1 MESEVY
7 GLSRP
12 PKKPRGKEA
21 DEVDTTTNT
30 SRTSVLTSE
39 NTTQTITNLS
49 KNGKVLDIGSTIKEH
64 EVITEFLLRDS
75 KHQIKRRPTEMEDE
89 STGLLGNLPHVQMGG
104 EPKTMT
110 RLEDKEKN

>member
-1 MESEVY
+1 M
-7 GLSRP
+7 SR
-12 PKKPRGKEA
+12 A
-21 DEVDTTTNT
+21 SAITF
-30 SRTSVLTSE
+30 E

-49 KNGKVLDIGSTIKEH
+49 KNEKTPNIASMIKEH
-64 EVITEFLLRDS
+64 EAIVEFLLRDS